1 MKALTQPERQEIVQ
15 ILVHRKEVKLA
26 ALQASDPGWK
36 QRIEERKNKVALGR
50 LRVEKEACELK
61 LIETQIRDLENRKA
75 ALEIKISK
83 KMPLNKRDKYGDSCP
98 TPMSL
103 CKAVSE
109 IAEAVHEA
117 EMAKDATGKKV
128 MAIHAEFDA
137 AKAQLA
143 MCNTREDIVARK
155 VV

>member
-75 ALEIKISK
+75 A
-83 KMPLNKRDKYGDSCP
+83 
-98 TPMSL
+98 
-103 CKAVSE
+103 
-109 IAEAVHEA
+109 
-117 EMAKDATGKKV
+117 KV

-155 VV
+155 VL